1 MLPGIGC
8 GKMDINAI
16 IKELTLEEK
25 AALLTGATSMT
36 TGEVEKL
43 QLKAKRFADG
53 PHGVRT
59 TPEDKCTLFPNL
71 CCVSATWNKPLVYE
85 LGQALADECIEHG
98 IDMLLAPG
106 INIKRTPLCGRN
118 FEYLSE
124 DPVVSGE
131 LGAAYINGVQSR
143 GVGTSLKHF
152 ALNNQEI
159 GRNTVSVEIDL
170 RVMREIYLKGFEIAV
185 KKAKPTSVMCSYNKV
200 FSVWASENKY
210 LLTDILKKD
219 WGYDGFVV
227 SDWGAV
233 QDICRCLC
241 AGLDLQMPRNNNI
254 LEQVTQGLQE
264 GKISMDVIDSAVKT
278 MLRFLALPKPQA
290 VKPFDRKAQHAL
302 ARKVAAD
309 GIVLLENR
317 NDALPLTAKK
327 YKKIAVMGE
336 YAINPLISGQGA
348 AEVYPGDENID
359 NPYEELKKALGD
371 DVEITYLEAFKRGEM
386 PHKMIWPQRRIWEEF
401 VKDADAVLIFAGSL
415 ESEDTEQFDRIST
428 SINPNFEYVID
439 RVCKFN
445 PNVIVVLQSGSALI
459 PGAWRK
465 KCNALLQMWLGGEA
479 AGGAIADV
487 LTGKVNPS
495 GKLAETFALT
505 QRTDLEYPGDGNKV
519 RYSEG
524 FDVGYRYYD
533 KHPEQ
538 IAYPFG
544 FGRSYTSFAY
554 NDYSVKRIG
563 DKLELSITLTN
574 TGNADGS
581 EVIQIYAAKEESM
594 VTRAAKDLKAFKK
607 VFLKAGQSARVNISL
622 DVQELAYY
630 NIMLNQWVVEP
641 GEYEIMFATSARDI
655 LHSELIEIDDPV
667 PYSLKVTGTT
677 MIG

>member
-1 MLPGIGC
+1 MNL
-8 GKMDINAI
+8 DAI
-16 IKELTLEEK
+16 VKELTLEEK
-25 AALLTGATSMT
+25 AKLLTGATSMT

-43 QLKAKRFADG
+43 NLKAKRFADG

-71 CCVSATWNKPLVYE
+71 CCVGATWDKNLVYE
-85 LGQALADECIEHG
+85 LGQALGDECIEHG

-118 FEYLSE
+118 FEYFSE
-124 DPVVSGE
+124 DPLIAGE
-131 LGAAYINGVQSR
+131 LGAAYINGLQSR
-143 GVGTSLKHF
+143 GVGASLKHY

-185 KKAKPTSVMCSYNKV
+185 KKAKPQSVMCSYNKV
-200 FSVWASENKY
+200 FSVWVSENKY
-210 LLTDILKKD
+210 LLTDILKKE
-219 WGYDGFVV
+219 WGYEGFVV

-241 AGLDLQMPRNNNI
+241 AGLDLQMPTNANI
-254 LEQVTQGLQE
+254 VEQVTAGLAE
-264 GKISMDVIDSAVKT
+264 GRISMEVIDNAVKA
-278 MLRFLALPKPQA
+278 MLRFLYIGKAQA
-290 VKPFDRKAQHAL
+290 VKPYDRAQQHAI
-302 ARKVAAD
+302 ARKIAAD

-317 NDALPLTAKK
+317 NNALPLTAQK

-336 YAINPLISGQGA
+336 YAVAPLLSGQGA
-348 AEVYPGDENID
+348 AEVYPGEENID
-359 NPYEELKKALGD
+359 SPLDELKKALGE
-371 DVEITYLEAFKRGEM
+371 DVEFTYLETFKRREL
-386 PHKMIWPQRRIWEEF
+386 PSQMIWPQRRVWEAF
-401 VKDADAVLIFAGSL
+401 VKDADAVVIFAGAL
-415 ESEDTEQFDRIST
+415 ESEDTEQFDRIT
-428 SINPNFEYVID
+428 TTMNPNFEYVID
-439 RVCKFN
+439 RVAKFN

-465 KCNALLQMWLGGEA
+465 KVNGLVQMWLGGES

-495 GKLAETFALT
+495 GKLTETFALT
-505 QRTDLEYPGDGNKV
+505 ARTDLEYPGDGLKV

-524 FDVGYRYYD
+524 FDIGYRYYD

-544 FGRSYTSFAY
+544 FGRSYTSF
-554 NDYSVKRIG
+554 DYSDFAVTRNG
-563 DKLELSITLTN
+563 DKLELSMNLRN
-574 TGNADGS
+574 TGDTDGS
-581 EVIQIYAAKEESM
+581 EVIQVYVSKEESM
-594 VTRAAKDLKAFKK
+594 VTRAVKDLKAFEK
-607 VFLKAGQSARVNISL
+607 VFLKAGESKQVRIGL

-630 NIMLNQWVVEP
+630 NVMLNQWVVEP

-655 LHSELIEIDDPV
+655 LCSKLIEIDDPV
-667 PYSLKVTGTT
+667 PFSLKVTGTT

>member
-1 MLPGIGC
+1 MNL
-8 GKMDINAI
+8 DAI

-43 QLKAKRFADG
+43 KLKAKRFADG

-59 TPEDKCTLFPNL
+59 TPEDKCTAFPNL
-71 CCVSATWNKPLVYE
+71 CCVGATWDRKLVYQ
-85 LGQALADECIEHG
+85 LGQALGDECIEHG

-118 FEYLSE
+118 FEYFSE
-124 DPVVSGE
+124 DPLISGE
-131 LGAAYINGVQSR
+131 MGAAFINGLQSR
-143 GVGTSLKHF
+143 GVGASLKHY
-152 ALNNQEI
+152 ALNNQEV

-185 KKAKPTSVMCSYNKV
+185 KKAKPQSVMCSYNKV

-210 LLTDILKKD
+210 LLTDILKKE
-219 WGYDGFVV
+219 WGYKGFVV

-241 AGLDLQMPRNNNI
+241 AGLDLQMPRNENL
-254 LEQVTQGLQE
+254 LEQVTKGLQD
-264 GKISMDVIDSAVKT
+264 GRISMEVIDGAVKA
-278 MLRFLALPKPQA
+278 MLRFLYIDKAKPT
-290 VKPFDRKAQHAL
+290 KPFNRAEQHKL
-302 ARKVAAD
+302 ARKIAAD

-317 NDALPLTAKK
+317 NNALPLTSKK

-336 YAINPLISGQGA
+336 YAVSPLISGQGA
-348 AEVYPGDENID
+348 AEVYPGEENID
-359 NPYEELKKALGD
+359 IPLEELRKALGD
-371 DVEITYLEAFKRGEM
+371 EVELTYLEAFKRGEL
-386 PHKMIWPQRRIWEEF
+386 PSKMIWPQRGVWEAF
-401 VKDADAVLIFAGSL
+401 VKDADAVVIFAGSM
-415 ESEDTEQFDRIST
+415 ESEDTEQFDRLT
-428 SINPNFEYVID
+428 TNMNPNIEYVID

-445 PNVIVVLQSGSALI
+445 PNVIVVLQSGGALI
-459 PGAWRK
+459 PGPWRK
-465 KCNALLQMWLGGEA
+465 KANALVQMWLGGES

-495 GKLAETFALT
+495 GRLTETFALT

-524 FDVGYRYYD
+524 FDIGYRYYD

-538 IAYPFG
+538 VAYPFG

-554 NDYSVKRIG
+554 SDFSAKRNG
-563 DKLELSITLTN
+563 NQLELSVTVSN
-574 TGNADGS
+574 TGNSDGS
-581 EVIQIYAAKEESM
+581 EVIQIYVAKEESM
-594 VTRAAKDLKAFKK
+594 VTRATKDLKAFEK
-607 VFLKAGQSARVNISL
+607 VFVKAGQSARVTIQL
-622 DVQELAYY
+622 DIQELAYY
-630 NIMLNQWVVEP
+630 NVMLNQWIVEP
-641 GEYEIMFATSARDI
+641 GEYEIMFAVSARDI
-655 LHSELIEIDDPV
+655 LHSKYIQIDDPV
-667 PYSLKVTGTT
+667 PYSMKVTGTT

>member
-1 MLPGIGC
+1 MNL
-8 GKMDINAI
+8 DAI
-16 IKELTLEEK
+16 VKELTLEEK

-43 QLKAKRFADG
+43 KLKAKRFADG

-59 TPEDKCTLFPNL
+59 TPEDKCTAFPNL
-71 CCVSATWNKPLVYE
+71 CCVGATWDRALVYQM
-85 LGQALADECIEHG
+85 GQALGDECIEHG

-118 FEYLSE
+118 FEYFSE
-124 DPVVSGE
+124 DPLISGE
-131 LGAAYINGVQSR
+131 MGAAFINGLQSR
-143 GVGTSLKHF
+143 GVGASLKHY

-170 RVMREIYLKGFEIAV
+170 RVMREIYLKGFEIAI
-185 KKAKPTSVMCSYNKV
+185 KKSNPQSVMCSYNKV

-210 LLTDILKKD
+210 LLTDILKKE
-219 WGYDGFVV
+219 WGYEGFVV

-241 AGLDLQMPRNNNI
+241 AGLDLQMPRNENL
-254 LEQVTQGLQE
+254 LEQVTNGLQE
-264 GKISMDVIDSAVKT
+264 GRISMEVIDGAVKA
-278 MLRFLALPKPQA
+278 MLRFLYIDKAQPA
-290 VKPFDRKAQHAL
+290 KPFNRAEQHKL
-302 ARKVAAD
+302 ARKIAAD

-317 NDALPLTAKK
+317 NNALPLTSKK

-336 YAINPLISGQGA
+336 YAVAPLISGQGA
-348 AEVYPGDENID
+348 AEVYPGEENID
-359 NPYEELKKALGD
+359 NPLEELKKALGD
-371 DVEITYLEAFKRGEM
+371 DVEITYLEAFKRGEL
-386 PHKMIWPQRRIWEEF
+386 PSKMIWPQRRIWEAF
-401 VKDADAVLIFAGSL
+401 VKDADAVVIFAGSM
-415 ESEDTEQFDRIST
+415 ESEDTEQFDRLT
-428 SINPNFEYVID
+428 TNMNPNIEYVID

-459 PGAWRK
+459 PGPWRK
-465 KCNALLQMWLGGEA
+465 KANALVQMWLGGES

-495 GKLAETFALT
+495 GRLTETFALT

-524 FDVGYRYYD
+524 FDIGYRYYD

-544 FGRSYTSFAY
+544 FGRSYTNFAY
-554 NDYSVKRIG
+554 SDFSVTRNG
-563 DKLELSITLTN
+563 NQLELSATVSN
-574 TGNADGS
+574 TGEVDGC
-581 EVIQIYAAKEESM
+581 EVIQIYVAKEESL
-594 VTRAAKDLKAFKK
+594 VTRAVKDLKAFEK
-607 VFLKAGQSARVNISL
+607 VFVKAGQSALVTINL
-622 DVQELAYY
+622 DIQELAYY
-630 NIMLNQWVVEP
+630 NIMLNQWIVEP
-641 GEYEIMFATSARDI
+641 GEYEIMFAVSARDL
-655 LHSELIEIDDPV
+655 LHSSYIQIDDPV
-667 PYSLKVTGTT
+667 PYSMKVTGTT

>member
-1 MLPGIGC
+1 MNLDEIV
-8 GKMDINAI
+8 KS
-16 IKELTLEEK
+16 LTLEEK

-43 QLKAKRFADG
+43 QLKARRFADG

-59 TPEDKCTLFPNL
+59 VPEDHCTLFPNL
-71 CCVSATWNKPLVYE
+71 CCVGSTWDTDLVYK

-124 DPVVSGE
+124 DPVIAGE
-131 LGAAYINGVQSR
+131 LGAAYIKGVQSR
-143 GVGTSLKHF
+143 GVGTSLKHY

-185 KKAKPTSVMCSYNKV
+185 KKANPTSVMCSYNKV
-200 FSVWASENKY
+200 FSVWVSENKY
-210 LLTDILKKD
+210 LLTDILKKE
-219 WGYDGFVV
+219 WGYEGFVV

-241 AGLDLQMPRNNNI
+241 AGLDLQMPRNENL
-254 LEQVTQGLQE
+254 LEQVTEGLRE
-264 GKISMDVIDSAVKT
+264 GRISMDVIDGAVKA
-278 MLRFLALPKPQA
+278 MLRFLATPKAQA
-290 VKPFDRKAQHAL
+290 AKTFDRKAQHTL
-302 ARKVAAD
+302 ARKVAAE

-317 NDALPLTAKK
+317 NGALPLTPKK

-336 YAINPLISGQGA
+336 YAVAPLISGQGA
-348 AEVYPGDENID
+348 AEVYPGEENID
-359 NPYEELKKALGD
+359 SPFDELKKALGEG
-371 DVEITYLEAFKRGEM
+371 VELTYLEAFKRREL
-386 PHKMIWPQRRIWEEF
+386 PSQMIWPQRRVWEEF
-401 VKDADAVLIFAGSL
+401 VKDADAVVIFAGSM
-415 ESEDTEQFDRIST
+415 ESEDTEQFDRITT
-428 SINPNFEYVID
+428 SLNPNMEYVID

-445 PNVIVVLQSGSALI
+445 PNVIVVLQSGSAVI

-465 KCNALLQMWLGGEA
+465 KCNALVQMWLGGEA

-487 LTGKVNPS
+487 LTGTVNPC
-495 GKLAETFALT
+495 GKLSETFALAA
-505 QRTDLEYPGDGNKV
+505 RTDLEYPGDGLKV

-524 FDVGYRYYD
+524 FDIGYRYYD

-544 FGRSYTSFAY
+544 FGRSYTSF
-554 NDYSVKRIG
+554 DYSDFKVCRDG
-563 DKLELSITLTN
+563 DTLKLSMKLTN
-574 TGNADGS
+574 TGSLDGS
-581 EVIQIYAAKEESM
+581 EVIQIYTAKEESM
-594 VTRAAKDLKAFKK
+594 VTRSVKDLKAFKK
-607 VFLKAGQSARVNISL
+607 VFLKAGCSSRVEMEL
-622 DVQELAYY
+622 PVQELAYY

-641 GEYEIMFATSARDI
+641 GEYEVMFATSARDI
-655 LHSELIEIDDPV
+655 LHREVLEIDDPV
-667 PYSLKVTGTT
+667 PYSLAVTGTT

>member
-1 MLPGIGC
+1 MNL
-8 GKMDINAI
+8 DAI
-16 IKELTLEEK
+16 VKELTLEEK

-36 TGEVEKL
+36 TGEVERLKI
-43 QLKAKRFADG
+43 KAKRFADG

-71 CCVSATWNKPLVYE
+71 CCVGATWDKDLVYE
-85 LGQALADECIEHG
+85 MGQALGDECIEHG

-118 FEYLSE
+118 FEYFSE
-124 DPVVSGE
+124 DPLIAGE
-131 LGAAYINGVQSR
+131 LGAAYINGLQSR
-143 GVGTSLKHF
+143 GVGACLKHY

-159 GRNTVSVEIDL
+159 GRNLVSVEIDL
-170 RVMREIYLKGFEIAV
+170 RVMREIYLKGFEIAI
-185 KKAKPTSVMCSYNKV
+185 KKANPQSVMCSYNKV
-200 FSVWASENKY
+200 FSVWVSENKY
-210 LLTDILKKD
+210 LLTDILKEE

-254 LEQVTQGLQE
+254 VEQVAAGLAE
-264 GKISMDVIDSAVKT
+264 GKISMDVIDKAVKT
-278 MLRFLALPKPQA
+278 MLRFLATETPKEA
-290 VKPFDRKAQHAL
+290 KSYDRHEQHQI
-302 ARKVAAD
+302 ARKIAAD

-317 NDALPLTAKK
+317 NEALPLTAKK

-336 YAINPLISGQGA
+336 YAVAPLLSGQGA
-348 AEVYPGDENID
+348 AEVYPGEENID
-359 NPYEELKKALGD
+359 SPLEELKKALGEE
-371 DVEITYLEAFKRGEM
+371 VEVTYLEAFKRREL
-386 PHKMIWPQRRIWEEF
+386 PSKMIWPQRRVWEEF
-401 VKDADAVLIFAGSL
+401 VKDVDAVVIFAGSM
-415 ESEDTEQFDRIST
+415 ESEDTEQFDRLT
-428 SINPNFEYVID
+428 TAMNPNFEYVID
-439 RVCKFN
+439 RVCKFH

-465 KCNALLQMWLGGEA
+465 KVNGLVQMWLGGES

-495 GKLAETFALT
+495 GKLTETFALT
-505 QRTDLEYPGDGNKV
+505 ARTDLEYPGDGSKV

-524 FDVGYRYYD
+524 FDIGYRYYD

-544 FGRSYTSFAY
+544 YGLSYTNFQ
-554 NDYSVKRIG
+554 YSDFSVLRKG
-563 DKLELSITLTN
+563 DQLELSCKLTN
-574 TGNADGS
+574 TGDRDGS
-581 EVIQIYAAKEESM
+581 EVLQIYAAKEESM
-594 VTRAAKDLKAFKK
+594 VTRAVKDLKAFEK
-607 VFLKAGQSARVNISL
+607 VFLKAGQSKTVTITL

-630 NIMLNQWVVEP
+630 NIMLKQWIVEP

-655 LHSELIEIDDPV
+655 LHNTSLEVDDPV
-667 PYSLKVTGTT
+667 PFSLKVTGTT

>member
-1 MLPGIGC
+1 MNL
-8 GKMDINAI
+8 DAI

-59 TPEDKCTLFPNL
+59 TPEDKCVQFPNL
-71 CCVSATWNKPLVYE
+71 CCVGATWDRNLVYE
-85 LGQALADECIEHG
+85 LGQALGDECIAHD

-124 DPVVSGE
+124 DPLISGE

-159 GRNTVSVEIDL
+159 ARNLVSVEIDL

-185 KKAKPTSVMCSYNKV
+185 KKAKPTSVMCSYNKL
-200 FSVWASENKY
+200 FSVWAAENKY
-210 LLTDILKKD
+210 LLTDILKKE
-219 WGYDGFVV
+219 WGYEGFVV

-233 QDICRCLC
+233 QDICRSLC
-241 AGLDLQMPRNNNI
+241 AGLDLQMPQNENI
-254 LEQVTQGLQE
+254 LEQVKAGLEE
-264 GKISMDVIDSAVKT
+264 GRITMDVIDNAVKA
-278 MLRFLALPKPQA
+278 MLRFLFTEKPKA
-290 VKPFDRKAQHAL
+290 VKPYDRKALHTF
-302 ARKVAAD
+302 ARRVAAD
-309 GIVLLENR
+309 GIVLLRNEN
-317 NDALPLTAKK
+317 NALPLTSGK

-336 YAINPLISGQGA
+336 YAVNPLLNGQGS
-348 AEVYPGDENID
+348 AEVKPGEENID
-359 NPYEELKKALGD
+359 CPLDEIKKLLGD
-371 DVEITYLEAFKRGEM
+371 EVEVTYMEAIKRREL
-386 PHKMIWPQRRIWEEF
+386 PATMIWPQRRVWEPF
-401 VKDADAVLIFAGSL
+401 VKDADAVLVFVGSM
-415 ESEDTEQFDRIST
+415 ESEDTEQFDRVST
-428 SINPNFEYVID
+428 TLNPNFEYLID
-439 RVCKFN
+439 RVAKFN
-445 PNVIVVLQSGSALI
+445 KNVIVVLQSGSAII
-459 PGAWRK
+459 PGAWRRK
-465 KCNALLQMWLGGEA
+465 VNGIVQMWLAGEG

-495 GKLAETFALT
+495 GKLPETFALT
-505 QRTDLEYPGDGNKV
+505 ARTDLEYPGDGSKI

-538 IAYPFG
+538 IGYPFG
-544 FGRSYTSFAY
+544 FGKSYTSFAY
-554 NDYSVKRIG
+554 SDFSLDRKD
-563 DKLELSITLTN
+563 DKLELSCTMTN
-574 TGNADGS
+574 TGDMDGS
-581 EVIQIYAAKEESM
+581 DVLQIYVAKEESM
-594 VTRAAKDLKAFKK
+594 VTRAVKDLKAFEK
-607 VFLKAGQSARVNISL
+607 VFLKKGESRKVTLTL
-622 DVQELAYY
+622 DIQELAYY
-630 NIMLNQWVVEP
+630 NIVLNQWIVEP

-655 LHSELIEIDDPV
+655 LHSAFIDIDDPV